1 MATVSVAVL
10 WLLTVAVRFG
20 HRNCAKLGGGLALML
35 FLVEQY
41 VEPTIRNTKPSFDE
55 GNWPRILER
64 ILKLAIPTLYV
75 WLCIFYTLFHA
86 WLNILAECLHFGDRE
101 FYKVRCSSGGPL

>member
-1 MATVSVAVL
+1 MKLAAG
-10 WLLTVAVRFG
+10 LT
-20 HRNCAKLGGGLALML
+20 LML

-41 VEPTIRNTKPSFDE
+41 VEFTIRNTKPSFDE
-55 GNWPRILER
+55 GNWLRILER

-101 FYKVRCSSGGPL
+101 FYKVCAPNAIPGILLGDAYVHA